1 MAPAPPPPLF
11 EDSVESRSS
20 CLLAW
25 GVGSRKNPGP
35 KASLS
40 VTPGLRML
48 ETVPK
53 PKLSLL
59 PPEAPRALLPVA
71 PIKWKLDKASLFCFH
86 PSISD
91 HVRGVGRVCTFR
103 ASTFSSDPGAA
114 ACVPP
119 HATHYPPNCAAKR
132 IWQTLLSYIHMCK
145 HLQARMKRVLGFL
158 ISRRISASI
167 VLKSGPAGSHEVG
180 KDAHSV

>member
-1 MAPAPPPPLF
+1 M
-11 EDSVESRSS
+11 
-20 CLLAW
+20 
-25 GVGSRKNPGP
+25 GSRKNPGP

-40 VTPGLRML
+40 
-48 ETVPK
+48 
-53 PKLSLL
+53 LSLPACGCWKQFLSLSCLSLHRKL
-59 PPEAPRALLPVA
+59 PEHCCLSHRSNGNWTRLRSFVFTP
-71 PIKWKLDKASLFCFH
+71 ASATTCVESDVSARFVH
-86 PSISD
+86 PHSQVTLVQQ
-91 HVRGVGRVCTFR
+91 HVC
-103 ASTFSSDPGAA
+103 
-114 ACVPP
+114 PP